1 MRNQPPISF
10 RPQQQQPQQNNQFNR
25 NQFVNPQHNQQQ
37 NQHQNQ
43 QPQNDFYNLNI
54 NVNNTQRN
62 TGGGPQPQAKSYMQ
76 DPRAGSNMDA
86 KYIAHLKTLEDFLN
100 KNDVKDLTGAKLV
113 NKTLD
118 KVNYDLSLEINY
130 TIKGNG
136 ADVPIRLRIGPKFPN
151 EKPKLFAAFSMKHPA
166 IDSSTLEIDYSKYY
180 PWNKNSTIKLVIMS
194 SKEYF
199 QNNPVSN
206 NAIEKKMRELIKD
219 IDLQEIQNVK
229 KANIKNFYQQLT
241 PSEKKSFQEENKRL
255 ELLKKMPEMKAL
267 TDKHEKLVRI
277 AELLKEKVT
286 ENYQSYESRT
296 HNFLCELN
304 LFEELK
310 QQVFA
315 KYSASLL
322 LQERFTKGQLLP
334 VIEEQIRQIKN
345 EDAPEKFKENLSTC
359 NNEADTWNCMQR
371 FLKENKESHEAQIR
385 CDKLKENLN

>member
-1 MRNQPPISF
+1 
-10 RPQQQQPQQNNQFNR
+10 
-25 NQFVNPQHNQQQ
+25 
-37 NQHQNQ
+37 
-43 QPQNDFYNLNI
+43 
-54 NVNNTQRN
+54 
-62 TGGGPQPQAKSYMQ
+62 
-76 DPRAGSNMDA
+76 
-86 KYIAHLKTLEDFLN
+86 
-100 KNDVKDLTGAKLV
+100 
-113 NKTLD
+113 
-118 KVNYDLSLEINY
+118 
-130 TIKGNG
+130 
-136 ADVPIRLRIGPKFPN
+136 
-151 EKPKLFAAFSMKHPA
+151 
-166 IDSSTLEIDYSKYY
+166 
-180 PWNKNSTIKLVIMS
+180 
-194 SKEYF
+194 
-199 QNNPVSN
+199 
-206 NAIEKKMRELIKD
+206 MRELIKD

-241 PSEKKSFQEENKRL
+241 PSEKKNFQKENERL

-296 HNFLCELN
+296 NNFLCELN
-304 LFEELK
+304 QFEELK

-345 EDAPEKFKENLSTC
+345 ENAPEQFKQNLSTC
-359 NNEADTWNCMQR
+359 SNEADTRNCMQR